1 MKKQLARLA
10 CLSLLAAACSAE
22 HPLATGGPAA
32 DRMAVIPNVKGR
44 WTYFSMVTHTVVGT
58 CAVTDTLAQQ
68 AYAARTDWDIALCGE
83 LIRTNGGTSG
93 NGQGAVQRVQ
103 NKSFNALDQAP
114 ADGYTTDTDDIVI
127 RR

>member
-10 CLSLLAAACSAE
+10 CLSLLAAACSTE

-68 AYAARTDWDIALCGE
+68 AYAARTDWDIAIADGR
-83 LIRTNGGTSG
+83 IRTNSGTSG
-93 NGQGAVQRVQ
+93 PGDGGI
-103 NKSFNALDQAP
+103 AP
-114 ADGYTTDTDDIVI
+114 SPYDYEHTEPDMPDIFQTDSI
-127 RR
+127 R

>member
-44 WTYFSMVTHTVVGT
+44 
-58 CAVTDTLAQQ
+58 
-68 AYAARTDWDIALCGE
+68 
-83 LIRTNGGTSG
+83 
-93 NGQGAVQRVQ
+93 
-103 NKSFNALDQAP
+103 
-114 ADGYTTDTDDIVI
+114 
-127 RR
+127 

>member
-22 HPLATGGPAA
+22 HHLATGGPAA
-32 DRMAVIPNVKGR
+32 DRMTVIPNVKGR

-68 AYAARTDWDIALCGE
+68 AYAARTDWDIAIADGR
-83 LIRTNGGTSG
+83 IRTNSGTSG
-93 NGQGAVQRVQ
+93 PGDGGI
-103 NKSFNALDQAP
+103 AP
-114 ADGYTTDTDDIVI
+114 SPYDYEHTEPDMPAIFQTDSI
-127 RR
+127 R